1 MAMGDG
7 SAGRGRTRRFAV
19 GDSVAIGGFQVL
31 STTLK
36 AFAGELSDA
45 LRAGLPR
52 RVLFANTNF
61 VVQCQALRERLDDPA
76 VRIVN
81 DGIGMDLAALWLHGR
96 RFAGNPNG
104 TDLVPYLCAH
114 STVPL
119 RFYLLGGRPG
129 VAVAAAEVLRREHGQ
144 VVVGVCDG
152 YEGRARAGAALP
164 GRIDA
169 AAPDILLVALGNPLQ
184 ERWIVEHAG
193 GLRVP
198 LVLGVGALLDFLSG
212 EARRAP
218 GWVRRWR
225 MEWLYRLAHEPRRL
239 LRRYSLDLLVFFRLC
254 WQRRSG

>member
-1 MAMGDG
+1 MADG
-7 SAGRGRTRRFAV
+7 NASGSRSRRFEV
-19 GDSVAIGGFQVL
+19 GETVAIGGFRVL
-31 STTLK
+31 STTLE

-61 VVQCQALRERLDDPA
+61 VVQCQELRGHLDHPA

-81 DGIGMDLAALWLHGR
+81 DGIGMDLAALWLYGR

-104 TDLVPYLCAH
+104 TDLVPRLCAR
-114 STVPL
+114 SPVPL

-129 VAVAAAEVLRREHGQ
+129 VAEAAAEVLRREHGQ
-144 VVVGVCDG
+144 LVVGVCDG

-164 GRIDA
+164 ARIEA
-169 AAPDILLVALGNPLQ
+169 AAPDILLVAFGNPLQ
-184 ERWIVEHAG
+184 ERWIVEHADR
-193 GLRVP
+193 LRVP

-225 MEWLYRLAHEPRRL
+225 MEWLYRLAREPRRL
-239 LRRYSLDLLVFFRLC
+239 LRRYSLDLLVFFLLC
-254 WQRRSG
+254 WQRRSD